1 MSLNNY
7 VFTATWNEH
16 VHRWVAFYGE
26 GSDAWKSPTL
36 KPSCSVIPVRGNG
49 PNNPD
54 VVYAGSFDGWVYA
67 LDFNNGTVLSKTA
80 LVVPPMLGVTPIV
93 RGIAYANGVVYCTAG
108 DGLYAVNPSL
118 GPLWKV
124 EMGDLAWG
132 TPVVENDIVY
142 ACSLHGKLYAIS
154 AADGSTAW
162 VSEAALFFASSP
174 VVADGVVYADA
185 GDSLLALN
193 ASDGMVLWQSKSID
207 GSYFLSPVAV
217 GGGVVFASTWGNPN
231 CYAFKVADGASLWAA
246 HLPSYP
252 QAPAFYKGALLI
264 TAGKAPTLTSICT
277 S

>member
-1 MSLNNY
+1 MEMTHSQTLLFCHPRY
-7 VFTATWNEH
+7 VE
-16 VHRWVAFYGE
+16 
-26 GSDAWKSPTL
+26 
-36 KPSCSVIPVRGNG
+36 NG

-54 VVYAGSFDGWVYA
+54 VVYAGSFDGRDYA
-67 LDFNNGTVLSKTA
+67 LDFNYGTVLSKTA

-132 TPVVENDIVY
+132 TPVSGKRYRLRVFVAWQALRNQCGRRLNRLGIRSCAIFCVEP
-142 ACSLHGKLYAIS
+142 
-154 AADGSTAW
+154 W
-162 VSEAALFFASSP
+162 
-174 VVADGVVYADA
+174 VADGVVYADA

-264 TAGKAPTLTSICT
+264 TAGKAPTLTSIRT